1 MIELQIDTSDL
12 ERLARGLDATEKQA
26 SAALGST
33 VGKLASWLRTQSLR
47 GLSKE
52 VKVPQKE
59 LRRRLKTLK
68 LHRQQGRADITLW
81 YGLDPIGLIYLKA
94 KKDAGNTGIRASGGR
109 FVKSAFIASGRGGSK
124 RVFKRTGKPRL
135 PITEQK
141 ASIEKE
147 ATAYLEGDL
156 LKSSEFEARFLK
168 TFEHELKWRM
178 RTR

>member
-1 MIELQIDTSDL
+1 
-12 ERLARGLDATEKQA
+12 
-26 SAALGST
+26 
-33 VGKLASWLRTQSLR
+33 
-47 GLSKE
+47 
-52 VKVPQKE
+52 
-59 LRRRLKTLK
+59 
-68 LHRQQGRADITLW
+68 
-81 YGLDPIGLIYLKA
+81 
-94 KKDAGNTGIRASGGR
+94 
-109 FVKSAFIASGRGGSK
+109 VKSAFIARGRGGTK
-124 RVFKRTGKPRL
+124 RVFKRVGKPRL